1 MPAMLLRLVACLLAL
16 LPCAAIAQDPA
27 PQPIPAPVQTACA
40 APCLRAGSVV
50 ELELAEVVSSLRNQ
64 RGDRYALRTTS
75 PLVIDGQVVAPAGL
89 EVEGAVVHA
98 NKSRSGGQAGELLL
112 AARRFE
118 VEGRVVPLKGMKL
131 GASGRDRSNEALAAS
146 FVIGPFAMFMRG
158 KEIEIPVGTLAHAK
172 VASDVSFAPASPQ
185 NAETLP
191 ETAPPAPAPLD

>member
-1 MPAMLLRLVACLLAL
+1 MSAMLLRCGACLLAL
-16 LPCAAIAQDPA
+16 LPCVATAQEAAPPPLPA
-27 PQPIPAPVQTACA
+27 TPESVCS
-40 APCLRAGSVV
+40 APCLRAGTVI
-50 ELELAEVVSSLRNQ
+50 ELELAEAVSSLRNQ
-64 RGDRYALRTTS
+64 RGDRYALRTVA

-118 VEGRVVPLKGMKL
+118 VDGRVVGLKGMKL

-158 KEIEIPVGTLAHAK
+158 KEIEIPVGTAAHAK
-172 VASDVSFAPASPQ
+172 VAGDVSFAG
-185 NAETLP
+185 
-191 ETAPPAPAPLD
+191 PPAPGNDTAVDTALPPPAPLD